1 MLEQGRFIDFPAYE
15 FFQDRGIEEGQKEL
29 QRREAQDLRGN
40 YTLVRYRS
48 RAELEEEKEELAIV
62 GEYNNLTNLKNM
74 TFLFR
79 DGNMKEFYKVANRVL
94 RIHTNNPVVRKIKK
108 EVNGEE
114 DIVEDKILVEEAIA
128 SYFKQIYQRP
138 VHMQGRRE
146 KDEEMKSNEE
156 EL

>member
-1 MLEQGRFIDFPAYE
+1 
-15 FFQDRGIEEGQKEL
+15 
-29 QRREAQDLRGN
+29 
-40 YTLVRYRS
+40 VRYRS

-62 GEYNNLTNLKNM
+62 GEYNNLSNLQNM
-74 TFLFR
+74 TSLFR
-79 DGNMKEFYKVANRVL
+79 EGNMKEFYKVANRVL

-114 DIVEDKILVEEAIA
+114 EIVEDRILVEEAIA

-146 KDEEMKSNEE
+146 EDEEMKSNEE